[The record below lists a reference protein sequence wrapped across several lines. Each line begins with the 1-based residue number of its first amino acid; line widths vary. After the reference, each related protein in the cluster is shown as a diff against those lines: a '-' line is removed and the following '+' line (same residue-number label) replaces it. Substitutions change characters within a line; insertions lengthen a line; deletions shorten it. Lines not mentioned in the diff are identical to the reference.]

1 MAAFTSIV
9 PQAVEG
15 TQWPK
20 VLQPPGPQKCETHGR
35 CEFGVTLKVGWFHVS
50 TYQAWLITKASAF
63 IEKKQLLYFRIK
75 IFTLSI
81 VPYCMFP
88 LWNLPLIFPPEKYSI
103 KANKGKKTNHAE
115 IYLTKLQC
123 ALWKAFWLSGSRA
136 ENGVSSFSLREYTE
150 LHLYNGAVNVFQII
164 IALKKAHRFDKF

>member
-1 MAAFTSIV
+1 MDGHYAFTSV
-9 PQAVEG
+9 GVEG

-20 VLQPPGPQKCETHGR
+20 TQQLPGHRSVRSTGCVSVECPSE
-35 CEFGVTLKVGWFHVS
+35 GWFHVS
-50 TYQAWLITKASAF
+50 SYQTRLITKESAF
-63 IEKKQLLYFRIK
+63 IEEKQLFYFRIK

-88 LWNLPLIFPPEKYSI
+88 LWNLPLIFPPEKCLI

-123 ALWKAFWLSGSRA
+123 ALWKALRLSGSRA
-136 ENGVSSFSLREYTE
+136 ENGVSSLSLREYTE
-150 LHLYNGAVNVFQII
+150 LHLYNTAQ
-164 IALKKAHRFDKF
+164 